1 MSDIGITSEGS
12 TLYLWKGRDFRWA
25 FKNLDEN
32 GSPVN
37 FPAGTLFFEFQTGPT
52 PTVWNF
58 NISGDTASIK
68 TESVAVDAI
77 PARTKW
83 QLVFLPTGEAAGG
96 DPIDFGKVAVLG

>member
-1 MSDIGITSEGS
+1 MSDIGIATEGS
-12 TLYLWKGRDFRWA
+12 TLYLWKGRDFRWS
-25 FKNLDEN
+25 FKNLDESGN
-32 GSPVN
+32 PVN

-52 PTVWNF
+52 PAVWNF
-58 NISGDTASIK
+58 NISGDTATIK
-68 TESVAVDAI
+68 VESTAVDLI